1 MSFSDTLKQGQL
13 GESLIAMWLRRQGWH
28 ILPAYEKQIDNGK
41 GPRLFMAVDSTYD
54 QLITPDLLCIKGREF
69 RWLEAKHKTRFSWY
83 GKGNYFVTGVD
94 LRHFEHYCHV
104 RDEVGFPVYLM
115 FLHTDNRTWPAD
127 VERWGAPDWCDT
139 GLWGGDIDMLRTE
152 YSHKSQDYGPTG
164 MIYWRP
170 NVHLRKYAALA
181 SVWPERVA
189 ELKIDMTLPLGLVM
203 P

>member
-13 GESLIAMWLRRQGWH
+13 GESLIALWLRRQGWH

-41 GPRLFMAVDSTYD
+41 GPRLFMAVDAAFD
-54 QLITPDLLCIKGREF
+54 QLITPDLFCIKGREF

-83 GKGNYFVTGVD
+83 GKGKYFVTGVD

-104 RDEVGFPVYLM
+104 RDEVGLPVYLM

-139 GLWGGDIDMLRTE
+139 GLWGGDIDNLRTE

-170 NVHLRKYAALA
+170 NVHLRKYAPLA
-181 SVWPERVA
+181 SVWPERVT
-189 ELKIDMTLPLGLVM
+189 ELKVDTTIPLGLVTR
-203 P
+203 

>member
-41 GPRLFMAVDSTYD
+41 GPRLFMAVDSAYD

-104 RDEVGFPVYLM
+104 RDEVGLPVYLM

-139 GLWGGDIDMLRTE
+139 GLWGGDIDILRAE

-189 ELKIDMTLPLGLVM
+189 ELKVDTTLPLGLVM